1 MAEIRFQHVTKRFA
15 NGFHAVKDL
24 NLAIRDEEFVVL
36 LGPSGCGKS
45 TTLNMIAGL
54 EEVSDGAV
62 LFDDVDVTQMPPHK
76 RDVAMVFQ
84 SYALYPHKTVF
95 DNIAF
100 GLQMRKVARDEIERR
115 VRDAAARLEITH
127 LLPNRPSQLSGG
139 QRQRVALGRAIVREP
154 SVFLMDEPLSN
165 LDAALRISMRAE
177 IKELHRAMQT
187 TFVFVTH
194 DQAEAL
200 TLADRIV
207 VMKDGVVQQIGTPDE
222 VYERPQNT
230 FVASFLGNP
239 PINYIDGELSE
250 DGDGMSFRNAGL
262 TLRLAPEAAARL
274 PGQGGRAVRLGLRP
288 EDVDERREASEGAAI
303 RGQVNSVLPVGSDK
317 YLGMQLGPQELFFR
331 VGKDL
336 AHRIGEDVTL
346 TVDSHRLHLFDA
358 ESGTSLLA
366 GDAAR

>member
-1 MAEIRFQHVTKRFA
+1 MARIRFENVEKKYP

-24 NLAIRDEEFVVL
+24 NLDIKDKEFVVL

-54 EEVSDGAV
+54 EEVSGGA
-62 LFDDVDVTQMPPHK
+62 LRFDDEIVNYAPPHR

-84 SYALYPHKTVF
+84 SYALYPHKSVY

-100 GLQMRKVARDEIERR
+100 GLQMRKVARAEIDSR
-115 VRDAAARLEITH
+115 VRGAAQKLEIDH
-127 LLPNRPSQLSGG
+127 LLDRRPSQLSGG
-139 QRQRVALGRAIVREP
+139 QRQRVALGRAMVREP

-187 TFVFVTH
+187 TFVYVTH

-207 VMKDGVVQQIGTPDE
+207 VMRDGLVQQIGTPDDI
-222 VYERPQNT
+222 YERPQNT

-239 PINYIDGELSE
+239 PINYIDGTIESTNGTTARFLR
-250 DGDGMSFRNAGL
+250 GD
-262 TLRLAPEAAARL
+262 LALDL
-274 PGQGGRAVRLGLRP
+274 PKAIATKLATSHGREVRLGIRA
-288 EDVDERREASEGAAI
+288 EDVDETAQGGTGSVI
-303 RGQVNSVLPVGSDK
+303 RGKVNSILPVGSDQF
-317 YLGMQLGPQELFFR
+317 LGFDLAGVDLFFR

-336 AHRIGEDVTL
+336 AHALGDDVAL
-346 TVDSHRLHLFDA
+346 SVDLNRLHLFDKD
-358 ESGTSLLA
+358 SGETLLW
-366 GDAAR
+366 